1 MAAFVSCAGAALT
14 PRRPGVATCA
24 ARSSAFAGA
33 AVAAVPA
40 RAVVAAPL
48 AAPVLPVMP
57 EIEAMVRVVFVP
69 LCPLRWLSCFWR
81 MHGPRMV
88 SLRL

>member
-14 PRRPGVATCA
+14 PRRPAVAACA

-33 AVAAVPA
+33 AVSAVPT
-40 RAVVAAPL
+40 RVVVASPV

-69 LCPLRWLSCFWR
+69 LPTAGVAVLHF
-81 MHGPRMV
+81 
-88 SLRL
+88 